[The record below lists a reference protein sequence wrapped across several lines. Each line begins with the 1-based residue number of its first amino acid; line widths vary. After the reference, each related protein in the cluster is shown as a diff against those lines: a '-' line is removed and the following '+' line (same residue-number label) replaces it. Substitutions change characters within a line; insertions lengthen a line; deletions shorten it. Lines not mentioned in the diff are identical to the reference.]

1 MAAFVAAAAPASRR
15 LVASP
20 PRLAHAH
27 SRRGRAAAV
36 PRCPRPALAAMAT
49 TPAAP
54 PPARPTQ
61 PLSAP
66 PPTVAPAGVTPP
78 VTYTSLDGNSFVLG
92 GGPPADPTVRLFID
106 PWLVGELKFLPAVPN
121 FYTATKARI
130 NADTAV
136 GSYGRID
143 GIVLTQALP
152 DHLHVPTLERLDKGI
167 PVLAPPSAA
176 GALADLGFTAVTVV
190 RPGEAV
196 AFCGVAIEATTGSL
210 VGPPWQD
217 PENGYVFDFGGG
229 TPAARLYYEPHG
241 NHAEGVL
248 RRVADVGVG
257 VLVTPVR
264 TVAFK
269 GIGYK
274 LVNGD
279 DALPAVEAVGVPK
292 VVVLENTNTKGVG
305 VLNAAIGVKGTI
317 DEFVAGLGDGV
328 EVIVPKVGEPVL
340 LCQGD
345 A

>member
-1 MAAFVAAAAPASRR
+1 MAAFATSVAPVSRR
-15 LVASP
+15 LAVTLP
-20 PRLAHAH
+20 QLARFH
-27 SRRGRAAAV
+27 SCRGGVVPV
-36 PRCPRPALAAMAT
+36 PRRSRPVVTMAT

-54 PPARPTQ
+54 PSSSTQ
-61 PLSAP
+61 AP
-66 PPTVAPAGVTPP
+66 PQSSVAPAGVTPR
-78 VTYTSLDGNSFVLG
+78 VSYTSLDGNSFVLTA
-92 GGPPADPTVRLFID
+92 GPAADPAVRLFID

-130 NADTAV
+130 DEDTSIAQ
-136 GSYGRID
+136 YGRID

-152 DHLHVPTLERLDKGI
+152 DHLHTPTLKRLDKAI
-167 PVLAPPSAA
+167 PVLAPGSAA
-176 GALADLGFTAVTVV
+176 GPLSDLGFTDVTIV
-190 RPGEAV
+190 RPGETV
-196 AFCGVAIEATTGSL
+196 TFCGVVIEATTGSL

-229 TPAARLYYEPHG
+229 TSAARVYYEPHG
-241 NHAEGVL
+241 NHGDDVL
-248 RRVADVGVG
+248 RRVAEIGVD
-257 VLVTPVR
+257 VLVTPVK

-279 DALPAVEAVGVPK
+279 DALPAVSAVGVSK

-317 DEFVAGLGDGV
+317 DGFKAGLEEGV
-328 EVIVPKVGEPVL
+328 QVIVPEVGEPEVL
-340 LCQGD
+340 CEGD